1 MEAANGVFSFIRT
14 LREATRICEEDV
26 SGWASSAFPTSDA
39 RSRPGSRIQSSGK
52 QKSSISDSAK
62 PSRSKSKRA
71 SIDPSEMHHH
81 QADSIFQS
89 VPSLTDLRF
98 DLASFT
104 TDEVELNA
112 VDRCFPFD
120 LNGESSWEMEGVEMI
135 PHDYIT
141 GLISDLDDCTTF
153 PEYTDIR

>member
-1 MEAANGVFSFIRT
+1 
-14 LREATRICEEDV
+14 
-26 SGWASSAFPTSDA
+26 
-39 RSRPGSRIQSSGK
+39 
-52 QKSSISDSAK
+52 
-62 PSRSKSKRA
+62 
-71 SIDPSEMHHH
+71 
-81 QADSIFQS
+81 